1 LNAAECARQAGEIFA
16 LPDTCLK
23 IKDIIDNNISDID
36 EIAEL
41 ISYDPVLSSKLLR
54 LANSALY
61 SFPKQVV
68 SVQKAVQLLG
78 DTQVYNLVIASGA
91 ADAFGRLR
99 ADVIPLDKFWEHS
112 INTALIAKHIAFNLG
127 VKKDEPIYLSG
138 LLHNLGE
145 LVVAQTQPDIARLC
159 SQYRKHKKPWVAQQ
173 ELLGF
178 SYADC
183 TVELLKAWQL
193 PEKIITPIKQLNQPD
208 FTSNNKV
215 SLILHLA
222 SCLALSEANADVY
235 QLYDLVD
242 KQILE
247 VLQLNK
253 DDLHDAS
260 SFAFL
265 EGMSILN
272 LLNPAL
278 FSIF

>member
-1 LNAAECARQAGEIFA
+1 MNAAECARQAGEIFA

-23 IKDIIDNNISDID
+23 IKDIIDNHISDID

-61 SFPKQVV
+61 SFPKQVE

-91 ADAFGRLR
+91 AEAFGRLR

-112 INTALIAKHIAFNLG
+112 INTALIAKHIGFNLG

-193 PEKIITPIKQLNQPD
+193 PDKITNPIKQLNQPD

-222 SCLALSEANADVY
+222 SCLALSDGNADVY
-235 QLYDLVD
+235 HLHDLVD

-247 VLQLNK
+247 VLQLTK

>member
-1 LNAAECARQAGEIFA
+1 LNAAECASQAGEIFP

-61 SFPKQVV
+61 SFPKQVE

-91 ADAFGRLR
+91 AEAFGRLR

-159 SQYRKHKKPWVAQQ
+159 SKYRKHKKPWVAQQ

-193 PEKIITPIKQLNQPD
+193 PDKIINPIKQLNQPD
-208 FTSNNKV
+208 LTSDNKV

-222 SCLALSEANADVY
+222 SCLALSDGNADVY
-235 QLYDLVD
+235 HLDDLVD

-247 VLQLNK
+247 VLQLTK

-260 SFAFL
+260 SFAFI